1 MEQKFND
8 KDDSTKQKS
17 IDDFERRGHAEK
29 SRAAEQQKRTRV
41 LNGPR
46 LFRDVMI
53 KLGLQRKPAEREHIN
68 TKAFEASV
76 SLERLTSIDHDHER
90 EEQQSFEPSVS
101 NHLEETA
108 EFKAY
113 ERGLEAGE
121 NAQELGAE
129 DLKDPDVVEGYVRGL
144 EMHISDLRFAR
155 DIDGFEVPDADFE
168 RAEQLWKPAYEQ
180 SLVNMNQRD
189 LEIKSDGPEL
199 DR

>member
-1 MEQKFND
+1 MEQKFNN
-8 KDDSTKQKS
+8 KDDSTKHKS
-17 IDDFERRGHAEK
+17 IDDFERRGQAEK

-90 EEQQSFEPSVS
+90 EEQSFEPSVS

-144 EMHISDLRFAR
+144 EIHISDLRFAR

>member
-1 MEQKFND
+1 MEQKLNN
-8 KDDSTKQKS
+8 KDDGTKHKS
-17 IDDFERRGHAEK
+17 IDDFGRRGQAEK

-46 LFRDVMI
+46 LFRDVMT

-68 TKAFEASV
+68 TKMLEASM
-76 SLERLTSIDHDHER
+76 SLERLTSIDHER
-90 EEQQSFEPSVS
+90 EEQRDFEPSVS

-113 ERGLEAGE
+113 ERGLAAVL
-121 NAQELGAE
+121 NAQEMTAV
-129 DLKDPDVVEGYVRGL
+129 DLKDPDVLEGYVKGL
-144 EMHISDLRFAR
+144 EDHISDLHIAR
-155 DIDGFEVPDADFE
+155 DIDGFQVPNADIE
-168 RAEQLWKPAYEQ
+168 RAEQLWKPTHQ
-180 SLVNMNQRD
+180 QRLLNMKQQN

>member
-1 MEQKFND
+1 MEQKFNHR
-8 KDDSTKQKS
+8 DDSTKHKS
-17 IDDFERRGHAEK
+17 IDDFERRGQAEK

-90 EEQQSFEPSVS
+90 EEQQNFEPSVS
-101 NHLEETA
+101 TDLEETA

-113 ERGLEAGE
+113 MRGLEAGE

-144 EMHISDLRFAR
+144 GIYISDLHVAR